1 MNYCSTGSVSDVR
14 NFQSKLVGL
23 LNTTTS
29 VLSHYNHHHH
39 YNTLITFFRIIF
51 IRMVNDSYS
60 FANHSALQNGNFHIF
75 SSGNGWHPLTPL
87 LREKF
92 PRIPNLPFE
101 DQSKH
106 LKGRPYFSGSV
117 FWVIRRNF
125 YNTKYYKKGYFCLQ
139 SWLSRFSR
147 FSLSLSSWDTIW
159 CKKMIGARRKL

>member
-60 FANHSALQNGNFHIF
+60 FANHSALQNGKF
-75 SSGNGWHPLTPL
+75 SHFFLWEWVTPPHPPFAG
-87 LREKF
+87 K
-92 PRIPNLPFE
+92 IPKNP
-101 DQSKH
+101 QSS
-106 LKGRPYFSGSV
+106 FWGSIQTSKRSPIL
-117 FWVIRRNF
+117 FWVSF
-125 YNTKYYKKGYFCLQ
+125 LGDEDKFLQ
-139 SWLSRFSR
+139 HKILQKRVFLSPVLTVKVFKV
-147 FSLSLSSWDTIW
+147 FTITQF
-159 CKKMIGARRKL
+159 MGHY